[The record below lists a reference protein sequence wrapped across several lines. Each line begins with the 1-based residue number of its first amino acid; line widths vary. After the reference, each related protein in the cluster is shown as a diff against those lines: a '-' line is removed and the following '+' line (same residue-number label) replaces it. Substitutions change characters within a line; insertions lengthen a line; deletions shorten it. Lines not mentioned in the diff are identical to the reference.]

1 MSPHANLEPF
11 DHLRDRAFWERAL
24 SPAQGVKTLLQT
36 LQSLKLIDWNMRQ
49 YPDEVVEA
57 SRVLGE
63 YEPTNLWQIA
73 PAADPV
79 HPAVFPLELASQVIQ
94 LYSYKGDL
102 VFDPFAGR
110 GTVGRA
116 ALLLERYFFLTEKEP
131 TYFEYA
137 RKVIAEGN
145 LLSLERPPRF
155 MTLEEFEHGD

>member
-1 MSPHANLEPF
+1 
-11 DHLRDRAFWERAL
+11 
-24 SPAQGVKTLLQT
+24 
-36 LQSLKLIDWNMRQ
+36 
-49 YPDEVVEA
+49 
-57 SRVLGE
+57 
-63 YEPTNLWQIA
+63 
-73 PAADPV
+73 
-79 HPAVFPLELASQVIQ
+79 IQ

-145 LLSLERPPRF
+145 LLSLEHPPRF
-155 MTLEEFEHGD
+155 MTLEEFENAVAIEGVE